1 MARSNDPTLQLLH
14 RLRTERDD
22 WRRIAQNRAAEI
34 ERLRQELQELE
45 ALLQPRSAVR
55 GRRTG

>member
-14 RLRTERDD
+14 RIRTERDD

-34 ERLRQELQELE
+34 ERLRRRLQELE
-45 ALLQPRSAVR
+45 GVRLQPVAAVG
-55 GRRTG
+55 GRR